1 MIALSGHLKGFIL
14 IAAILPGTAAYNP
27 PTGRPNVS
35 ICSVA
40 LPFIVDRVF
49 YRAKT
54 RQELRELGEL
64 GDPVG
69 LYFLAQQDLEASLR
83 TEAILKLERAAS
95 AGLGSAY
102 DRLAVLYDDRGDRR
116 AASVARHCS
125 ARLQMMTLS
134 QP

>member
-14 IAAILPGTAAYNP
+14 IAAILPGTAVYNA
-27 PTGRPNVS
+27 PTDTLNVS

-40 LPFIVDRVF
+40 FPFIVDRTF
-49 YRAKT
+49 YRTKT
-54 RQELRELGEL
+54 RQELRELGL
-64 GDPVG
+64 QGDPVG
-69 LYFLAQQDLEASLR
+69 LYFLAQQDLEAGLK

-102 DRLAVLYDDRGDRR
+102 DRLAVLYDDRGDRK
-116 AASVARHCS
+116 AAGVARHCS
-125 ARLQMMTLS
+125 ARLQMMTFS